1 VHTVRPEVVTELAEQ
16 VELLLVTVK
25 APALDEALERVE
37 AAPRFAVPLL
47 NGIEHMQ
54 TLRERLPDTTVV
66 GASIGRIEAWLERPG
81 VVVQPTP
88 SVVMTVASGAPVQL
102 LRRTGAEVR
111 ENGSAAEVLWEKL
124 ARQAPTAAATSV
136 TQRPIGELRSDPEW
150 RGRLRAAIE
159 ETCAV
164 AAADSVTLSPDAE
177 WEIIEAMPPLLTS
190 STARDIAAG
199 VPSELDAIT
208 GARVRADGASASTL
222 PCSRRCTTRHAERRC
237 ADPGALRLGARARQE
252 RPAARRAPA
261 PRVRDRGRTA
271 GEIFDRV
278 VCSTD
283 SGRIA
288 EVAQRYGADV
298 PFLRPS
304 ELATATS
311 PDIEW
316 IKHALDQLDAH
327 YDLFAIV
334 RATNPFRGPTCCAAG
349 SSSCWRPR
357 GGLDPAVELVK
368 QHPGRCGCSRA
379 DDAALL
385 DQSHLDVVARGPVPG
400 AAPVYV
406 RTARSRS
413 RGRASCRRPARA
425 KGGRRPY

>member
-1 VHTVRPEVVTELAEQ
+1 MTVAVLGPGAVGGVLTVGLMEAGIDVVCIARPATAAVIRSEGLSLRQGERVHTVRPEVVTELAEQ

-164 AAADSVTLSPDAE
+164 AAADGVTLSPDAE

-208 GARVRADGASASTL
+208 GAAVRAG
-222 PCSRRCTTRHAERRC
+222 R
-237 ADPGALRLGARARQE
+237 RLGVDT
-252 RPAARRAPA
+252 P
-261 PRVRDRGRTA
+261 VL
-271 GEIFDRV
+271 
-278 VCSTD
+278 
-283 SGRIA
+283 
-288 EVAQRYGADV
+288 AQM
-298 PFLRPS
+298 
-304 ELATATS
+304 
-311 PDIEW
+311 
-316 IKHALDQLDAH
+316 
-327 YDLFAIV
+327 YDEA
-334 RATNPFRGPTCCAAG
+334 C
-349 SSSCWRPR
+349 
-357 GGLDPAVELVK
+357 
-368 QHPGRCGCSRA
+368 
-379 DDAALL
+379 
-385 DQSHLDVVARGPVPG
+385 
-400 AAPVYV
+400 
-406 RTARSRS
+406 
-413 RGRASCRRPARA
+413 RASLR
-425 KGGRRPY
+425 